1 MRIFQ
6 GDQDFAMRS
15 IPNKEIMMIHLRI
28 ILGDLY
34 LSISWHKTSS
44 KID

>member
-1 MRIFQ
+1 MRRFQ

-15 IPNKEIMMIHLRI
+15 IPNKEIIMIHLRI
-28 ILGDLY
+28 ILGDLF
-34 LSISWHKTSS
+34 SWHKINS

>member
-1 MRIFQ
+1 MRIFP

-28 ILGDLY
+28 ILVDLY
-34 LSISWHKTSS
+34 WHKVCS
-44 KID
+44 KIDR